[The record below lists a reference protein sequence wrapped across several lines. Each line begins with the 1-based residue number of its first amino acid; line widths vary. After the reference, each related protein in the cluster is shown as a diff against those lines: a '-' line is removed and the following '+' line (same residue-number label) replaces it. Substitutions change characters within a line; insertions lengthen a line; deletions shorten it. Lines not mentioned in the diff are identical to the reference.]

1 MAGSEPR
8 SEGSLADA
16 DMLMS
21 QTSGT
26 SGLERMSAGPKAE
39 SVCVC
44 ACVRVCGGEQF
55 CSFWTLHTHL
65 HCCTLQVIKVLVATQ
80 RSNFHMELF

>member
-8 SEGSLADA
+8 SEGSLADT

-26 SGLERMSAGPKAE
+26 SGLERMSADPKIE
-39 SVCVC
+39 I
-44 ACVRVCGGEQF
+44 VCGREWF

-65 HCCTLQVIKVLVATQ
+65 HHCILEVIKVLVATQ
-80 RSNFHMELF
+80 R

>member
-8 SEGSLADA
+8 SEGSLADT

-26 SGLERMSAGPKAE
+26 SGLERMSADPKIE
-39 SVCVC
+39 FVCVEESGS
-44 ACVRVCGGEQF
+44 ALSGPF
-55 CSFWTLHTHL
+55 THI
-65 HCCTLQVIKVLVATQ
+65 CTIAY
-80 RSNFHMELF
+80 